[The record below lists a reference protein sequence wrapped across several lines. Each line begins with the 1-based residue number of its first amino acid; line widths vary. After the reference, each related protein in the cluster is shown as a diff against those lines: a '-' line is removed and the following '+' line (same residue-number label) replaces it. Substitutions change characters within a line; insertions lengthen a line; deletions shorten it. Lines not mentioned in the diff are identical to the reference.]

1 MKCEEVDIRI
11 VDFLDK
17 SLGES
22 EMREIE
28 AHLETCERC
37 LDEVRN
43 FQQLLKVISEEEV
56 VKPDDSLR
64 INFYHMLRKEIDS
77 AKKIR
82 TKKERTIQSSRI
94 ILNRYSIAAGI
105 ALLICGTFLG
115 AFMKSGIFGL
125 GSNNELKQL
134 QSEVTSLK
142 QTVMF
147 SMLKE
152 ESSSN
157 RLQAV
162 NYVTELKNPDASVI
176 EVLVKTLN
184 NDKNV
189 NVRMAAAYA
198 LAKFTGQRAVCD
210 SLVSSLSNQTDPI
223 LQVTLINILVG
234 IQESS
239 ALQPIQRIMYDKNT
253 LDAVKTVAEN
263 GVRRLI

>member
-17 SLGES
+17 NLGEL
-22 EMREIE
+22 EMTEIE
-28 AHLETCERC
+28 AHLDTCERC

-43 FQQLLKVISEEEV
+43 FQNLLKVLSEDEF
-56 VKPDDSLR
+56 VKPEESLR
-64 INFYHMLRKEIDS
+64 INFYHMLHKEIES
-77 AKKIR
+77 VKTAGIVPGRRTAKA
-82 TKKERTIQSSRI
+82 RI
-94 ILNRYSIAAGI
+94 NINRYSIAAGI

-115 AFMKSGIFGL
+115 ALIQSWKI
-125 GSNNELKQL
+125 GSNRNSELNQL
-134 QSEVTSLK
+134 HSEVTSLK

-162 NYVTELKNPDASVI
+162 NYVTEMKNPDNSVI
-176 EVLVKTLN
+176 DVLIKTLN
-184 NDKNV
+184 QDKNV

-198 LAKFTGQRAVCD
+198 LAKFADQRAVRD
-210 SLVSSLSNQTDPI
+210 SLVSSLSFQTDPI
-223 LQVTLINILVG
+223 LQVTLINILVD
-234 IQESS
+234 IKESS
-239 ALQPIQRIMYDKNT
+239 ALKPIESIMYDKNT
-253 LDAVKTVAEN
+253 LDVVKKVAEN

>member
-17 SLGES
+17 NLGES

-37 LDEVRN
+37 FDEVRN
-43 FQQLLKVISEEEV
+43 FQHLLKVISEEEV

-64 INFYHMLRKEIDS
+64 INFYHMLHKEIES
-77 AKKIR
+77 VKPAGILPGRRTAKA
-82 TKKERTIQSSRI
+82 RI
-94 ILNRYSIAAGI
+94 NLNRYSIAAGI

-115 AFMKSGIFGL
+115 GFTRSGIFGL
-125 GSNNELKQL
+125 RRNDELRQL
-134 QSEVTSLK
+134 QSEVTLLK

-147 SMLKE
+147 SMLNE

-162 NYVTELKNPDASVI
+162 NYVTELKNPDNAVI

-184 NDKNV
+184 YDKNV

-198 LAKFTGQRAVCD
+198 LAKFTDQRAVCD

-223 LQVTLINILVG
+223 LQVTLIDILVD
-234 IQESS
+234 IKESS

-263 GVRRLI
+263 GVRSLI